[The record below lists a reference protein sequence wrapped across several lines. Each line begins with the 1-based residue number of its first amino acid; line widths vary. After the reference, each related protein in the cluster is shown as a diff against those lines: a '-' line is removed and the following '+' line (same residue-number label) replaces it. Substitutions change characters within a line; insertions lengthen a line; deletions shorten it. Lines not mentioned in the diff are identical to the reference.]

1 MAKESI
7 AAISI
12 TIRPLLVIG
21 DTPPSFITSFS
32 KETSLVLVW
41 VQYIKK
47 QHKSVIKVIFIGYK
61 KQICYKK

>member
-1 MAKESI
+1 M
-7 AAISI
+7 
-12 TIRPLLVIG
+12 G

-47 QHKSVIKVIFIGYK
+47 QYKSVIKVIFISYK